1 MSYAVTYS
9 RAYVGI
15 EAPLV
20 SVETHLSGGLP
31 ALTIVGLPETAVRES
46 KDRVRS
52 AILNAGF
59 EFPTKRITINLA
71 PADLPKEGGRFDLAI
86 AVGLLAAS
94 GQLPIEEVKTY
105 EFVAELA
112 LSADLRPCPAI
123 LSAAMACQTDNRVMV
138 VAPPNAAEA
147 LMPQQSK
154 VISPANLTQLSQWL
168 LYPEQQQ
175 FPTVAASEPIPVQAF
190 ELLDVRGQ
198 EQAKRALII
207 AAAGNHNMLMC
218 GPPGTGKTMLAQ
230 RLRGLLAPLSEAQ
243 ALELGA
249 INSSLG
255 VFDAATWRQPPWR
268 APHHSASA
276 VSLVGGGRVPRAGEI
291 SQAHHG
297 VLFLDE
303 LAEFPRHVLDGLR
316 QPLESGEVHV
326 SRAAYQSRLP
336 ANFRLIAATNPCP
349 CGYYGDDLVSCR
361 CSPTKVA
368 NYLQRLSGPLL
379 DRIDLQVAVQ
389 RPSAQALLAPQVGI
403 STAQAKQKVLHAQ
416 ATQLQRAGQLNG
428 YLLGVE
434 LERHAALLKPEVAL
448 LTQAIAN
455 LNISPRGIHKVL
467 KVARTIADLDASV
480 KIQKNH
486 VLEALS
492 YRRLDVLSQESQQ
505 I

>member
-15 EAPLV
+15 DAPLV
-20 SVETHLSGGLP
+20 CVETHLSGGLP
-31 ALTIVGLPETAVRES
+31 ALIIVGLPETAVRES

-52 AILNAGF
+52 AIINAGF

-94 GQLPIEEVKTY
+94 GQLPIEQVTGY

-112 LSADLRPCPAI
+112 LSAQLRPCPAI
-123 LSAAMACQTDNRVMV
+123 LSASMACQASNRVLV
-138 VAPPNAAEA
+138 VAPANAAEA
-147 LMPQQSK
+147 MMPNASK
-154 VISPANLTQLSQWL
+154 VLCPSHLNQLSQWL

-175 FPTVAASEPIPVQAF
+175 LPVISVRTEPQVI
-190 ELLDVRGQ
+190 ETDLLDVRGQ

-207 AAAGNHNMLMC
+207 AAAGNHNLLMC

-230 RLRGLLAPLSEAQ
+230 RLHGLLAPLTQEQ

-255 VFDAATWRQPPWR
+255 LFDAATWRQPPWR

-276 VSLVGGGRVPRAGEI
+276 VSLVGGGRLPRAGEI
-291 SQAHHG
+291 SQAHNG

-316 QPLESGEVHV
+316 QPLESGVVHV
-326 SRAAYQSRLP
+326 SRAAYQARLP
-336 ANFRLIAATNPCP
+336 ARFRLIAATNPCP
-349 CGYYGDDLVSCR
+349 CGYYGDEQNTCR
-361 CSPTKVA
+361 CAPTKVL

-389 RPSAQALLAPQVGI
+389 RPAAQALLAPQAGV
-403 STAQAKQKVLHAQ
+403 STAQAKQWVLRAQ
-416 ATQLQRAGQLNG
+416 ALQQERCGQLNG
-428 YLLGVE
+428 LLTGAQ
-434 LERHAALLKPEVAL
+434 LDQHAALKAAEQQL
-448 LTQAIAN
+448 LTHAITN
-455 LNISPRGIHKVL
+455 LNLSPRGIHKVL
-467 KVARTIADLDASV
+467 RVARTIADLEAS
-480 KIQKNH
+480 KNIQKAH
-486 VLEALS
+486 LLEALS
-492 YRRLDVLSQESQQ
+492 YRRLDLLSMQSQQ